1 MHVRESLESVPVKCD
16 CGWVIKKSIHP
27 PLSLLVVRDVFAF
40 SFLQA
45 GPHIDEPAHD
55 CVVRLREDNMALR
68 GSNRMLLDRC
78 AHLEA
83 GADEDH
89 AEIYRF
95 SQNLKQIRTI
105 TALLE

>member
-1 MHVRESLESVPVKCD
+1 MCLFFCLPV
-16 CGWVIKKSIHP
+16 
-27 PLSLLVVRDVFAF
+27 
-40 SFLQA
+40 LQA
-45 GPHIDEPAHD
+45 GPRIDEPAHD

-89 AEIYRF
+89 AEIYRL

-105 TALLE
+105 TALLEGFVVYGRGIVLV